1 MKAKSEKK
9 GGKKALKII
18 LIVLLVL
25 VLLAAGYIA
34 YVLIAYHRIG
44 NQDLAV
50 KDNVE
55 AVMEEGQEYK
65 LFSWNI
71 GFGAYTKDYDFFMD
85 GGTQSWASSK
95 DGLITNMNAIS
106 ALAAS
111 SGADIYFLQE
121 VDIDS
126 TRTYHVDEREYF
138 YEALNGMASVFAQ
151 NYDSPFLMYPLTQ
164 PHGAS
169 RSGLLTLSS
178 FMMSDAKRIEF
189 PVEEA
194 LTKLLDLDRCYSK
207 AYVALSSGRKL
218 VIYDFH
224 LSAYTSDGVI
234 ATTQLKM
241 LLEDMKK
248 EFEAGNYCIAGGD
261 FNKDLLGKSYEIFG
275 VEPLEGSWCKP
286 VEFELFEESGMV
298 LIAPDVDAPVP
309 TCRNPDKAYEKGQ
322 FVVTVDGF
330 IVSPNVEASAKVFV
344 ENEDD
349 WFLYSDHNPL
359 LMTFTLLPA
368 ND

>member
-151 NYDSPFLMYPLTQ
+151 NYDSP
-164 PHGAS
+164 S
-169 RSGLLTLSS
+169 
-178 FMMSDAKRIEF
+178 
-189 PVEEA
+189 
-194 LTKLLDLDRCYSK
+194 
-207 AYVALSSGRKL
+207 
-218 VIYDFH
+218 
-224 LSAYTSDGVI
+224 
-234 ATTQLKM
+234 
-241 LLEDMKK
+241 
-248 EFEAGNYCIAGGD
+248 
-261 FNKDLLGKSYEIFG
+261 
-275 VEPLEGSWCKP
+275 
-286 VEFELFEESGMV
+286 
-298 LIAPDVDAPVP
+298 
-309 TCRNPDKAYEKGQ
+309 
-322 FVVTVDGF
+322 
-330 IVSPNVEASAKVFV
+330 
-344 ENEDD
+344 
-349 WFLYSDHNPL
+349 
-359 LMTFTLLPA
+359 
-368 ND
+368 